1 LLSRVER
8 VAAQEVLA
16 VAAVVVVEPVVSV
29 PAPGCL

>member
-1 LLSRVER
+1 VRV
-8 VAAQEVLA
+8 VAQEVLA